1 METIKSIKKELIKN
15 IHNPITLEYLS
26 KKYNISITSLKTSF
40 KAIYGKPVYAWR
52 KEYRLQIAKE
62 LLNKEDYKISEIA
75 NKVGYKNPSKFSA
88 AFKEYYKLTPSQY
101 RSRKK

>member
-1 METIKSIKKELIKN
+1 M
-15 IHNPITLEYLS
+15 
-26 KKYNISITSLKTSF
+26 SITSLKTSF

-101 RSRKK
+101 RLQKINIFTYFVYLDCFVFLVRLYLYISCVNIL